1 MIVERGSM
9 EAIALVFLILVII
22 FFAFGIKIV
31 PQSQNFIVER
41 LGRYHRT
48 LQAGLQI
55 IIPLIDSV
63 RHRIDILERQ
73 LPTKEISAITLDNVT
88 IGVKLAILF
97 RIIDASKTV
106 YRIRDIEQA
115 IEITVA
121 GVVRSVIGKTD
132 LDGVQSNRRT
142 LAESIEEELRSVTV
156 EWGIVLSRVE
166 LIDVEVDAET
176 KSAMQLQ
183 LNAERTRRALVRQAE
198 GEKESAQLKADAD
211 LYAAQKQAE
220 ARKTLADADAY
231 AVSAVAKAIS
241 AGGEAA
247 IQFEIK
253 KIQADAVKSLG
264 GNEGSR
270 FVILP
275 TDILN
280 SLSDIA
286 ARFRNQT

>member
-1 MIVERGSM
+1 M

>member
-1 MIVERGSM
+1 M
-9 EAIALVFLILVII
+9 ETVALAILVLVII
-22 FFAFGIKIV
+22 FFALGIKIV
-31 PQSQNFIVER
+31 SQSQNYIVER

-48 LQAGLQI
+48 LQAGLHI
-55 IIPLIDSV
+55 IIPVIDSV
-63 RHRIDILERQ
+63 RHRVDVLERQ
-73 LPTKEISAITLDNVT
+73 LPTKEISTITLDNVT

-97 RIIDASKTV
+97 RIIDASKAV
-106 YRIRDIEQA
+106 YRIKDIEQA
-115 IEITVA
+115 IQTTVT

-142 LAESIEEELRSVTV
+142 LAESIEEELRSVTQ

-166 LIDVEVDAET
+166 LVDVEVDAET

-198 GEKESAQLKADAD
+198 GEKEAAQLKADAD
-211 LYAAQKQAE
+211 LYAAQRQAE

-231 AVSAVAKAIS
+231 AVVAVARAIS
-241 AGGEAA
+241 ADGDAA

-264 GNEGSR
+264 GNEGSKI
-270 FVILP
+270 VILP
-275 TDILN
+275 TDILD
-280 SLSDIA
+280 SFGDIT
-286 ARFRNQT
+286 ARFRNR